1 MENPAWKTHNT
12 KDYHSKEFYKK
23 KMASTSKDEPPF
35 EKCKTY
41 SRTSLAIKKF
51 IKKEIKTC
59 LARRDAGYI
68 SSSDSDS
75 DWLASTTE
83 DGDIRDEVNCKNN
96 RSINQNKHNG
106 SDVFASFT
114 Q

>member
-1 MENPAWKTHNT
+1 
-12 KDYHSKEFYKK
+12 
-23 KMASTSKDEPPF
+23 MASTSKDEPPF

-75 DWLASTTE
+75 D
-83 DGDIRDEVNCKNN
+83 
-96 RSINQNKHNG
+96 
-106 SDVFASFT
+106 
-114 Q
+114 